1 MIFSLGVAKPKCSH
15 GHILCT
21 TCLRLKTWRQGVRKI
36 DKRTASSLQAFYT
49 RFQLTTAFVDRI
61 SVFAHLAGLRP
72 ACGSLKKATIL
83 RSFPTYCLFLL
94 IHFRYASW
102 QGLLASVLK
111 LNCSQLLARS
121 LQIILDPAG
130 LCWDFFL
137 EAALYDSSI
146 ANHPC
151 FMSTYKLLI
160 T

>member
-1 MIFSLGVAKPKCSH
+1 MIFRLGVAKSQCSH

-21 TCLRLKTWRQGVRKI
+21 TCLRLKTWRQGVGKI
-36 DKRTASSLQAFYT
+36 DKRTAMSSQAFYT

-72 ACGSLKKATIL
+72 ACGSRKKATIL

-94 IHFRYASW
+94 IHFLYASW
-102 QGLLASVLK
+102 QVLLASVLK

-121 LQIILDPAG
+121 LQIISDPAG
-130 LCWDFFL
+130 LCFFFF

>member
-1 MIFSLGVAKPKCSH
+1 MIFSLGVAKPQCSH

-21 TCLRLKTWRQGVRKI
+21 TCLCLKTWRQGVGKI
-36 DKRTASSLQAFYT
+36 DKRTASSSQAFYT

-94 IHFRYASW
+94 IHFLYASW

-130 LCWDFFL
+130 LCSPNSVVTL
-137 EAALYDSSI
+137 GVLTVVVKSRGG
-146 ANHPC
+146 
-151 FMSTYKLLI
+151 
-160 T
+160 